1 MEEMA
6 FDIGDTV
13 ALLSGGPA
21 MTVCEVHGDVTA
33 CMWFD
38 GSELR
43 KANFPSNTI
52 ECVILDED
60 LEEDEYEADVL
71 E

>member
-1 MEEMA
+1 MEEVA

-21 MTVCEVHGDVTA
+21 MTVYEVHGDVTA

-43 KANFPSNTI
+43 KENFPSNTI
-52 ECVILDED
+52 ECVILDDD
-60 LEEDEYEADVL
+60 LEEDEDDAEVL